1 MRTSDTGLI
10 RVGNEQGLPETAE
23 KNIQNINENKH
34 LKLCNMYGIICNVA
48 GMGSRYSIVLF
59 LGLF

>member
-1 MRTSDTGLI
+1 MRTSDAGLNK
-10 RVGNEQGLPETAE
+10 VGGGQVIPETAE
-23 KNIQNINENKH
+23 KNIQNINKNKH